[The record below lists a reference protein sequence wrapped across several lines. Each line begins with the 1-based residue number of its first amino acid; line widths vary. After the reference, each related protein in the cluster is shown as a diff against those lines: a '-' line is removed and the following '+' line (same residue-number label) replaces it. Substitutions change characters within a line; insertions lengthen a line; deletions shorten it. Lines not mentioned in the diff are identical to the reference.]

1 MSYYLNSL
9 RSDIYRVIRNKIL
22 IIGFAVYIA
31 ISFYALWDYGLTVS
45 YADKQ
50 DPISRDGIVREIDYC
65 DDDYARFVH
74 KCAVFS
80 QENKAVPS
88 RDQLASIMKTTSWCP
103 DITVASSEWS
113 LICFLCLLA
122 DVVISGENISYMV
135 SEGRSRR
142 RVYLTKLYNSF
153 VIASMFR
160 GLAYMLI
167 YVVNYILHGMY
178 HSTPL
183 LIYLRAYVLGLF
195 PTFGLMCLITMVIF
209 IVWQRVVYYLL
220 VIPYSYFQMVLL
232 AYLITARG
240 MLRSNAMDYTLQ
252 GMISAVPFRED
263 IGFTFLCMFYPIPVF
278 AVTSFVGILVFK
290 RRTLR

>member
-1 MSYYLNSL
+1 MSYYFNSL

-45 YADKQ
+45 YADRQ
-50 DPISRDGIVREIDYC
+50 DPVSREGIVRTIDYS

-74 KCAVFS
+74 KCSVFR
-80 QENKAVPS
+80 QEHGSVPS
-88 RDQLASIMKTTSWCP
+88 REQLVNILNTTSWCP
-103 DITVASSEWS
+103 DVTVASSEWS
-113 LICFLCLLA
+113 IICFLCLLA

-142 RVYLTKLYNSF
+142 RVYLSKLYNSF
-153 VIASMFR
+153 VIAAMLR
-160 GLAYMLI
+160 GLAYLLI
-167 YVVNYILHGMY
+167 YIVNYILHGMY

-183 LIYLRAYVLGLF
+183 LDYLKAYVLGLF

-209 IVWQRVVYYLL
+209 IVWQRVIYYLL
-220 VIPYSYFQMVLL
+220 VIPYSYFQMMLMVH
-232 AYLITARG
+232 LITVKG
-240 MLRSNAMDYTLQ
+240 MLRPNSMDYTLQ
-252 GMISAVPFRED
+252 GMISSVPFRED
-263 IGFTFLCMFYPIPVF
+263 VGFTYLCMFYPIVVF
-278 AVTSFVGILVFK
+278 AVTSFAGILVFN